1 MKKWTKI
8 ESKLAR
14 FIVKPIFYHFLANVG
29 KKSHFHIYKHITL
42 AIDNAIVASENNNF
56 LTDFAFFTQALPTNG
71 PTDRPTDQPMDGH
84 TLL

>member
-1 MKKWTKI
+1 MKKRTKI

-29 KKSHFHIYKHITL
+29 KKYHLHIYERIRL
-42 AIDNAIVASENNNF
+42 AIDNAIVASENDDF

-71 PTDRPTDQPMDGH
+71 PTD
-84 TLL
+84 